1 MTINT
6 IQTITNILD
15 ENRKIIR
22 TTTVESIVLYPE
34 NGKGIK
40 QISTGRIFTQ
50 AVNIGTRGK
59 LKDYIEIDL

>member
-34 NGKGIK
+34 KGKGIK

>member
-22 TTTVESIVLYPE
+22 TTTVESLVLYPDA
-34 NGKGIK
+34 GKGIK
-40 QISTGRIFTQ
+40 QLSTGRIFTQ

-59 LKDYIEIDL
+59 LKDYVDIDL